1 MSTPV
6 DVVLA
11 LRHMVKAGA
20 SEQLLA
26 AAARELAAKVQIAA
40 EGTPSSFA
48 ERSAPPQTQ
57 SDKVTAAA
65 TGSLTKPV
73 TASSGTPSLPP
84 LPSSPPLSPGPS
96 QEKVNFWDSS
106 KKRSSVGI
114 LRADWN
120 ALLALTGMDESGLR
134 AEIKRLAPT
143 APEGSNKSQWV
154 VAQLKKQF
162 TVS

>member
-26 AAARELAAKVQIAA
+26 AAARELAAKVQVVSEVA
-40 EGTPSSFA
+40 PSPLA
-48 ERSAPPQTQ
+48 ERSTASHTQ
-57 SDKVTAAA
+57 SDRVTAAA
-65 TGSLTKPV
+65 IGSLTKPIA
-73 TASSGTPSLPP
+73 TSSSTPSLSP
-84 LPSSPPLSPGPS
+84 LPSSPPPSLGHS
-96 QEKVNFWDSS
+96 QEKVNFWDRSR
-106 KKRSSVGI
+106 KRSSVGI

-120 ALLALTGMDESGLR
+120 ALLALTGMDEAGLR
-134 AEIKRLAPT
+134 DEIKKLAST

-154 VAQLKKQF
+154 VTQLKKQF